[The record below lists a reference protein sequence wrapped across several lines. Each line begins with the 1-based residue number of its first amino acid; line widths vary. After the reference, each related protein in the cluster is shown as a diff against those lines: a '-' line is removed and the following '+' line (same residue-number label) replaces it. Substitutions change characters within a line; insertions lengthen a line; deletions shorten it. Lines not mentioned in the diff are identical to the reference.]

1 MSSKAGE
8 ISSIIKEQN
17 PAVTVRILRKAEEN
31 GIDLWSSAQSEE
43 TEALFRR
50 DEIMHGMAEIV
61 PLIASSRSEREEAAA
76 VRWMKEKV
84 QDAEPVRGSRTDY
97 IRFNGTDV
105 TVLLPFVSGVKDRKR
120 LLTELAGKIS
130 LYRYYIRALNV
141 PVSSVSFEVLTEE
154 TDPET
159 EGLLRDIAHGE
170 L

>member
-1 MSSKAGE
+1 MRSRCGEAGRTTSGSTE
-8 ISSIIKEQN
+8 
-17 PAVTVRILRKAEEN
+17 RIL
-31 GIDLWSSAQSEE
+31 
-43 TEALFRR
+43 
-50 DEIMHGMAEIV
+50 
-61 PLIASSRSEREEAAA
+61 
-76 VRWMKEKV
+76 
-84 QDAEPVRGSRTDY
+84 
-97 IRFNGTDV
+97 
-105 TVLLPFVSGVKDRKR
+105 VLLPFVSGVKDRKR